1 MQVYPNKFD
10 AHVTSK
16 GLPPFI
22 LLFGDEPQQ
31 KIQVLDRIRKYAIEN
46 GFDERQTL
54 TADSEFS
61 WSQLVDAT
69 QTMSLFSDKQ
79 YIELTLPTGKPG
91 TEGGKTLTSIA
102 EDPSPDTLIV
112 IQGPRIAKDVQNAKW
127 FKSVLR
133 HAVFIHSYPLEN
145 NALTQWLKAQCDNCG
160 IQLTS
165 TGLNLLADYSEG
177 NLIAAKQEI
186 EKLALL
192 IDKDMQGQQKTHI
205 DDETLSKAII
215 DHSRFT
221 VFQFIDE
228 VLAGNMQRAI
238 KILQRLESE
247 GIEPNIVLW
256 ALAKEAQTL
265 QACIEMQQQTGQIN
279 FNQLRIWANKQN
291 LYRSALSRLQ
301 ANNLQRLN
309 EDLQVADLKLK
320 SESVAKPFVLLS
332 HITLLFSASDL
343 PALA

>member
-10 AHVTSK
+10 AHVANK
-16 GLPPFI
+16 GLPPFV

-31 KIQVLDRIRKYAIEN
+31 KLQVLDRIRKYAIEN
-46 GFDERQTL
+46 GFEERQTL

-91 TEGGKTLTSIA
+91 TEGGKTLTNIA
-102 EDPSPDTLIV
+102 NDPSSDTLIV
-112 IQGPRIAKDVQNAKW
+112 IQGPRIGKDVQNTKW
-127 FKSVLR
+127 FKQVLNNAIFV
-133 HAVFIHSYPLEN
+133 HTYTLEN
-145 NALTQWLKAQCDNCG
+145 NALTQWLKTQCQANG
-160 IQLTS
+160 IQLS
-165 TGLNLLADYSEG
+165 PNGLNMLSDYSEG

-186 EKLALL
+186 EKLTLL
-192 IDKDMQGQQKTHI
+192 VNDGSNTLSMI
-205 DDETLSKAII
+205 DDETLANAII

-265 QACIEMQQQTGQIN
+265 QACIEMKQLSGQIN
-279 FNQLRIWANKQN
+279 FNQLKIWANKQS
-291 LYRSALSRLQ
+291 LYKSALSRLSPYH
-301 ANNLQRLN
+301 LKRLT
-309 EDLQVADLKLK
+309 EDLQIADLKLK

-332 HITLLFSASDL
+332 HITLLFDTNNL
-343 PALA
+343 PELV